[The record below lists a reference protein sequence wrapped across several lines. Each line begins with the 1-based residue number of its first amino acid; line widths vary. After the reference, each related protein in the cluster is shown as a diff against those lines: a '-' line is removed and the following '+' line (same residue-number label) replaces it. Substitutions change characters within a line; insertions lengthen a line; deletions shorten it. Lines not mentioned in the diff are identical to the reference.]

1 MNHSTKLLSVHNVSD
16 TADSEINNL
25 SFLSRHSSL
34 RWSGGRKQTVT
45 QLSRILK
52 AMVAKRRN
60 DNFAG
65 MEGN

>member
-1 MNHSTKLLSVHNVSD
+1 VE
-16 TADSEINNL
+16 AG
-25 SFLSRHSSL
+25 SR
-34 RWSGGRKQTVT
+34 WFT